1 MKKITF
7 ILITLISI
15 FTYGQ
20 NIKGGR
26 VVFGKTIAPEN
37 ILPDGYIRCASNEY
51 EEYLRLQNP
60 KLESREQFENW
71 MASKISD
78 ANAIQNVSS
87 QSGGIIYI
95 PVVVHVIHNGDAY
108 GVSENI
114 TDEQVQS
121 QITVMTQDFR
131 KMVGTRGFNTNAVG
145 ADVQIE
151 FVLAKEDPNGNPT
164 NGINRVNLCQAS
176 WSTTDI
182 NGIVKPQTI
191 WDPTQYMNMWSVN
204 FTDGSL
210 LGYAQFPS
218 SSTLNGL
225 NANGG
230 AANTDGVVAGFR
242 FFGSS
247 DITTGTFSSPYDKGR
262 TMTHEVGHFLGL
274 IHIWGDNN
282 TCPTTNTDQDKD
294 FCADT
299 PAASASN
306 SGCPTNANSCPSN
319 PGNDM
324 VQNYM
329 DYTNDACMNIFTN
342 DQKLRMTTVMNN
354 SPRRLS
360 LKTSTKDVAIP
371 LFANDAEVKIEN
383 ICGIVEPS
391 CTTPNPTAPA
401 KIISLYNRGTSN
413 LTSAVISYNMNGGA
427 NQTQNWS
434 GNLAPNKYALVT
446 LTNSTVN
453 GTLNVS
459 VTSANGVADQRAT
472 NNTASKVFGNAAGS
486 LAYANSTSFTFNL
499 TGDRWG
505 SEINWELTNQAGAI
519 LYSGGIG
526 GTYPDAAANGTQVLV
541 LNQVW
546 NLPAN
551 GCYTLTVND
560 SYGDGLF
567 DGVGQGFYTVTS
579 GGTTLVNVTDFVESG
594 NPQNTP
600 ISRVSYFTNNA
611 ALSSDEFNLLQDVI
625 LFPNPS
631 NDFFTIYVPQGIQR
645 LGKLEIFNNLGQQIA
660 VKQIESESD
669 LNINVSNYSN
679 GIYFLNLNIGDHSK
693 TLKFIK
699 N

>member
-1 MKKITF
+1 MKKITLLLF
-7 ILITLISI
+7 SFFLLISL
-15 FTYGQ
+15 GANSQ
-20 NIKGGR
+20 EKKKIKH
-26 VVFGKTIAPEN
+26 FGKEISQNN
-37 ILPDGYIRCASNEY
+37 ITADGYIKCLTEEY
-51 EEYLRLQNP
+51 EEYLQSIHP
-60 KLESREQFENW
+60 KRINKIQFEAW
-71 MASKISD
+71 LAPLVEAQKSLE
-78 ANAIQNVSS
+78 QVSS

-191 WDPTQYMNMWSVN
+191 WDPTQYMNMWCVN
-204 FTDGSL
+204 FSDNQL

-274 IHIWGDNN
+274 KHIWGDNSS
-282 TCPTTNTDQDKD
+282 CPTTNTDQDKD

-299 PAASASN
+299 PAASGPN
-306 SGCPTNANSCPSN
+306 SGCPTNANSCPST

-329 DYTNDACMNIFTN
+329 DYTSDACMNIFTIE
-342 DQKLRMTTVMNN
+342 QKLRITAVMNN

-383 ICGIVEPS
+383 ICGTVEPS

-401 KIISLYNRGTSN
+401 KVISLYNRGSSN
-413 LTSAVISYNMNGGA
+413 LTSAVINYNMNGGA
-427 NQTQNWS
+427 NQIQNWS

-459 VTSANGVADQRAT
+459 VTSANGVADQRTT

-499 TGDRWG
+499 TGDAYG
-505 SEINWELTNQAGAI
+505 SEITWTLTNQAGAT
-519 LYSGGIG
+519 LYFGGPYTPNQTAG
-526 GTYPDAAANGTQVLV
+526 GTYPLV
-541 LNQVW
+541 TNQVW

-560 SYGDGLF
+560 SWGDGLF

-579 GGTTLVNVTDFVESG
+579 GGTTLVNVTDFVEAG
-594 NPQNTP
+594 NPDNTP

-611 ALSSDEFNLLQDVI
+611 ALSSDEFNLLEDVI
-625 LFPNPS
+625 LYPNPS
-631 NDFFTIYVPQGIQR
+631 NDFFSIFLPQGIQR
-645 LGKLEIFNNLGQQIA
+645 SGKLEIYNNLGQQIA

-679 GIYFLNLNIGDHSK
+679 GVYFLNLNIGDHSK